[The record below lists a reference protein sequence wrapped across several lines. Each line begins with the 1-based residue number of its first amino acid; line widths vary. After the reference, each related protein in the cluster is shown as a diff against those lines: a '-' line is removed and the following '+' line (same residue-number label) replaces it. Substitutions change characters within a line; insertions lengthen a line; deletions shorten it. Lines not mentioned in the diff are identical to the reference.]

1 MQLYLPL
8 VYRMIFITISNINK
22 KLINTSKILGA
33 NKKDTFIFVIFPMI
47 KNGIISALFLGFIRS
62 ISEFGATMIVA
73 GNISG
78 KTQTL
83 ATAIYTSIQT
93 GNQISIFIL
102 SMLSILIAVISIF
115 IFNYINK
122 KDGLVL

>member
-1 MQLYLPL
+1 
-8 VYRMIFITISNINK
+8 MIFITISNIDK

-83 ATAIYTSIQT
+83 STAIYTSIQT
-93 GNQISIFIL
+93 GNQMSIFIL